1 MADEATNHDG
11 DGDHETTDADKSKEK
26 KHDSGAA
33 DLVRLSQLKCL
44 FFCHQDSPKITVL
57 SLPTITKAVPK
68 VYISVDR

>member
-44 FFCHQDSPKITVL
+44 FFCHQDSPKIYE
-57 SLPTITKAVPK
+57 P
-68 VYISVDR
+68 

>member
-33 DLVRLSQLKCL
+33 DLVSLSQLKCL

-57 SLPTITKAVPK
+57 SLPTITKAGPK

>member
-33 DLVRLSQLKCL
+33 DLVSLSQLKCL
-44 FFCHQDSPKITVL
+44 FFCHQDSPKITFDAIDYKGR
-57 SLPTITKAVPK
+57 P
-68 VYISVDR
+68 